1 MSNISPGLQDN
12 SYGKLNAKYCSASFS
27 LCFAHAY
34 LEHNSKRI
42 NIFTSEVLF
51 LLLYDKGKALGKTV
65 EKATGTK
72 GFPVPQ
78 ELGAWAE
85 QC

>member
-1 MSNISPGLQDN
+1 MQNNVLQH
-12 SYGKLNAKYCSASFS
+12 FPHV
-27 LCFAHAY
+27 CFAHAC

-51 LLLYDKGKALGKTV
+51 LLLQNMGKALGKTV
-65 EKATGTK
+65 EKAPGTK

-78 ELGAWAE
+78 ELGI
-85 QC
+85 